1 MSEQIIKKQIE
12 QSFLGAEN
20 LFGSNSEMAKLS
32 ETDKRSFEQMVELI
46 EYHFDDIRRVLK
58 KKTIGL
64 DQIYDI
70 MGSLDMIKEY
80 TDNFSAMLEE
90 KEEKLS
96 R

>member
-1 MSEQIIKKQIE
+1 MSKNIRKKQIE
-12 QSFLGAEN
+12 QSVLGAEN
-20 LFGSNSEMAKLS
+20 LCGSNSEMAKLS
-32 ETDKRSFEQMVELI
+32 ESDKRSFEQMVELI

-90 KEEKLS
+90 KEERLG

>member
-1 MSEQIIKKQIE
+1 MSKQIIKKQIE

-32 ETDKRSFEQMVELI
+32 ETDKRSLEQMVELI

-70 MGSLDMIKEY
+70 MGSLDMMKEY

-90 KEEKLS
+90 KEERLG